1 MSKGEGARPRRILPA
16 RIDEPLTAQRLRT
29 EVKRASNEINWDY
42 AAIERLN
49 AHDLTITLIPFNLGK
64 AVVERASDQNV
75 ELMPGDV
82 ITVLSK
88 DDIRVPA
95 AKQTKYVRLEGEFAA
110 AGVYQ
115 VQPGET
121 LRQVVERAGGLSPNA

>member
-1 MSKGEGARPRRILPA
+1 VL
-16 RIDEPLTAQRLRT
+16 
-29 EVKRASNEINWDY
+29 
-42 AAIERLN
+42 ER
-49 AHDLTITLIPFNLGK
+49 
-64 AVVERASDQNV
+64 VSDQNV

-88 DDIRVPA
+88 DDIQVPA

-121 LRQVVERAGGLSPNA
+121 LRQVVERVGGLSPNAYLYGAEFTRESTRIQQQRQLDDALTRLEQERKELR